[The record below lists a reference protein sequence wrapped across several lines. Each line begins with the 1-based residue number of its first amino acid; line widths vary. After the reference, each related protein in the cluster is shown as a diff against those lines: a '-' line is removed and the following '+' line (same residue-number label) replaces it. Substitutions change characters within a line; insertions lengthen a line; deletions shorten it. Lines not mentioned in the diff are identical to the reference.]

1 MPYTT
6 AAVSFPIRE
15 IVAINEESFDALLAW
30 LDPNREIAAQKY
42 EVIRAGLIRI
52 FVSKGFSDAEDL
64 ADTVINRVMKK
75 LPEIRDTYVGEP
87 VRYFHGVA
95 RNVMRET
102 LRRREIATEAVPGF
116 LDEVAS
122 HTDEFDCLVKC
133 LRFLSREKRELILDY
148 HIYEG
153 RDKVEHHRQMADEL
167 GISEGALRGRAHHL
181 RGTLEKC
188 ICQCL
193 ERMGSNETQA

>member
-1 MPYTT
+1 M
-6 AAVSFPIRE
+6 
-15 IVAINEESFDALLAW
+15 
-30 LDPNREIAAQKY
+30 
-42 EVIRAGLIRI
+42 
-52 FVSKGFSDAEDL
+52 
-64 ADTVINRVMKK
+64 INRVMKK
-75 LPEIRDTYVGEP
+75 LPEIRDTYVGDP

-122 HTDEFDCLVKC
+122 HTDEYDCLAKC

-153 RDKVEHHRQMADEL
+153 REKVQHHRQMAEEL

-188 ICQCL
+188 VRECL
-193 ERMGSNETQA
+193 ERMRSNEKQP